1 MVQRPRVC
9 LLQPLVAASMRV
21 DVVCKHNV
29 GVPLALG
36 RDGRSQCSHVDTGA
50 ELLRTRTLLLHSCVI

>member
-1 MVQRPRVC
+1 
-9 LLQPLVAASMRV
+9 MRV